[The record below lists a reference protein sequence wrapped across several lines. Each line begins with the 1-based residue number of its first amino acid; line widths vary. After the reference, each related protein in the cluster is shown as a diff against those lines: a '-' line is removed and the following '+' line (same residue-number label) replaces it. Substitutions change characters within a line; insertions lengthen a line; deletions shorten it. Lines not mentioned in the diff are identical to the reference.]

1 MFSRKAKSSSDRLQE
16 VNTDLVTASIFGSVK
31 ALKIPYKD
39 ALVVLYNKQNLRP
52 IAVKR
57 PNIDGSYSFL
67 GLNTNL
73 KTFLVAF
80 DKQQK
85 FNAVI
90 QDNVRPK

>member
-1 MFSRKAKSSSDRLQE
+1 MFTRKAKSSSDRLQE
-16 VNTDLVTASIFGSVK
+16 VTTGLVVVSIFGSVK

-39 ALVVLYNKQNLRP
+39 ALVILYNKQNLKP

-80 DKQQK
+80 DKKQK
-85 FNAVI
+85 YNAVI